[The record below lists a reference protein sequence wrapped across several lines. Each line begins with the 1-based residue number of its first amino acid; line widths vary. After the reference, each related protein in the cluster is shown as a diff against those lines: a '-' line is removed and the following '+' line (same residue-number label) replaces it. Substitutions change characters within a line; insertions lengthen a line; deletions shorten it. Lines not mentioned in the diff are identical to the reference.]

1 MGGLLERFGAV
12 YVGFAV
18 LVAILPAPR
27 ARALGG
33 IGLALLGLGAA
44 GEAAGGP
51 GGGILFTGVNAGLA
65 AAGVVIALGAT
76 VPAWRRWSMPQRAR
90 KSGVALDARGHP
102 GLDPLLLAGF
112 ALAAAGPHL
121 IAVGIGALMALAA
134 AARGAVRAGRAAW
147 LAPLVAAGW
156 LLSIGLWLALTI
168 LGPAGGGMGGLADGP
183 WSPAAERL
191 LAPLLGGAGLLV
203 AGLPPLHRAPW
214 RLSLAPLGAILV
226 ARIVAP
232 AFPGGLA
239 EWEALVGLLL
249 IAALAWAAV
258 TGGWRAAVAAGGMAS
273 LWSGRPEGVVPG
285 CVLVLWAWTADQLAA
300 AAEPKGVRVGAR
312 WAGVPALIPAVAALP
327 ALIALLGSQV
337 LISVLGVVAVII
349 GLGVEA
355 RRASRAG

>member
-1 MGGLLERFGAV
+1 VGGLLARLAAV
-12 YVGFAV
+12 YVVFAV

-51 GGGILFTGVNAGLA
+51 GGGILFTGVNVGLA

-76 VPAWRRWSMPQRAR
+76 VLARRPGSTPEPAREP
-90 KSGVALDARGHP
+90 GPALDARGHP
-102 GLDPLLLAGF
+102 GLDPLLLAGL

-121 IAVGIGALMALAA
+121 ITIGAGGVMALAA

-147 LAPLVAAGW
+147 LAALVAAGG
-156 LLSIGLWLALTI
+156 LLSIALWLAFTI
-168 LGPAGGGMGGLADGP
+168 LGPAGGGVGGLAGGP
-183 WSPAAERL
+183 FSPAAERL

-239 EWEALVGLLL
+239 DWEALVGLLL
-249 IAALAWAAV
+249 MAALAWAAV
-258 TGGWRAAVAAGGMAS
+258 TGGWRAVAAAAGMAA
-273 LWSGRPEGVVPG
+273 LWSGRLEGVVPG

-312 WAGVPALIPAVAALP
+312 WAGVPALIPALATLP
-327 ALIALLGSQV
+327 ALVALLGSQV
-337 LISVLGVVAVII
+337 LISVLGVVAVMT

-355 RRASRAG
+355 RRRSRAG